1 MQENKYRNLDYFSQ
15 SYNLCYKNTFCLTNC
30 KENVISLDKF
40 KMFDRKRKRN
50 ACIFFKV
57 LTKCI
62 NFVAENE
69 HNVKER
75 LDLNSK
81 PMKVRFR
88 KETINRSINTLLII
102 KGL

>member
-1 MQENKYRNLDYFSQ
+1 M
-15 SYNLCYKNTFCLTNC
+15 
-30 KENVISLDKF
+30 ISLDKF
-40 KMFDRKRKRN
+40 KIFDKKQKLN
-50 ACIFFKV
+50 ACIFFKI

-62 NFVAENE
+62 NFAAENE
-69 HNVKER
+69 HSVKER

>member
-15 SYNLCYKNTFCLTNC
+15 SYNLCYKNAFCLTNC

-40 KMFDRKRKRN
+40 KIFDKNRNKMFFV
-50 ACIFFKV
+50 FFKI

-62 NFVAENE
+62 NFAAENE

-75 LDLNSK
+75 LDLNS
-81 PMKVRFR
+81 
-88 KETINRSINTLLII
+88 NQ
-102 KGL
+102 